1 MDLTKVFD
9 DVTWANGV
17 IEQDEL
23 KSIQEF
29 SVKERRRKDPHAVCS
44 WLKIE
49 LLKHDIQSDII
60 ALINRKNVLANK
72 LNFN

>member
-29 SVKERRRKDPHAVCS
+29 SVKERRRKDPHAVCG
-44 WLKIE
+44 
-49 LLKHDIQSDII
+49 
-60 ALINRKNVLANK
+60 
-72 LNFN
+72 